1 MKTRISKHGKYEIRE
16 GVANEVGDS
25 LEPGDILIV
34 RHDGMP
40 VRTRVVK
47 RITNMGELE
56 ESCRG
61 MSEEI
66 SAMFRLMGLAYP
78 GFFDMHPYLVRVGDG
93 DDYLIWTAEDSDD
106 SPVKIKHPLVSDEP
120 IVADKVEVGAIAVDK
135 VLVDGTASDG
145 PDVRVPTEPGL
156 YRDRIDDYV
165 LFHRVCGSEKLHYT
179 NLTCGERLNN
189 RPGAY
194 EVEDEYNFL
203 QNYAPYTR
211 ITSIEQLRKALN
223 AEVAE

>member
-34 RHDGMP
+34 RADGRMIE
-40 VRTRVVK
+40 TRVVK

-61 MSEEI
+61 MNEALG
-66 SAMFRLMGLAYP
+66 AMFRLMGLACP
-78 GFFDMHPYLVRVGDG
+78 GFFGMHPYLVRVGDG
-93 DDYLIWTAEDSDD
+93 DDYLIWTAEESDD
-106 SPVKIKHPLVSDEP
+106 SPVKIKHPLCCDEP
-120 IVADKVEVGAIAVDK
+120 IVADKVEVGAITADK

-145 PDVRVPTEPGL
+145 ADVRIPTEPGL

-165 LFHRVCGSEKLHYT
+165 LFHRVCGSEKLYYT
-179 NLTCGERLNN
+179 NLAYGERLNG
-189 RPGAY
+189 RPRAY

-211 ITSIEQLRKALN
+211 VTAIKN
-223 AEVAE
+223 VEVER